1 MQQPNKPTRGRPS
14 GTRTF
19 DPVPA
24 VAFGKALKEIRVQK
38 GFSQEKLGNVALI
51 ERSHVGKI
59 ERGEHLPNLVLIF
72 RLAKALSVKPG
83 VLVDLA
89 GAQLT
94 QSENSQL

>member
-1 MQQPNKPTRGRPS
+1 LASTKCG
-14 GTRTF
+14 
-19 DPVPA
+19 A
-24 VAFGKALKEIRVQK
+24 IH
-38 GFSQEKLGNVALI
+38 
-51 ERSHVGKI
+51 SHVGKI

>member
-24 VAFGKALKEIRVQK
+24 VAFGKALKEIRVQM

-89 GAQLT
+89 VEQLT